1 MKDNPFISTEDAQS
15 MEGTQQFIRISNNRG
30 SATRINVPY
39 IPPRYRSDKAT
50 EMESILRRAPTQ
62 HSDELTHGV
71 GITLNT
77 QFTNRETLTSCIPS
91 NVKHICFLC
100 RRKFRDLEHLKTH
113 ERISYKHHKMLQSS
127 VR

>member
-1 MKDNPFISTEDAQS
+1 MKDNPFVSTEDDQS
-15 MEGTQQFIRISNNRG
+15 IEQTQQFVRISNNRG

-39 IPPRYRSDKAT
+39 IPPRYRSDKTT
-50 EMESILRRAPTQ
+50 EIDGILRCAPTQ
-62 HSDELTHGV
+62 HTGES
-71 GITLNT
+71 
-77 QFTNRETLTSCIPS
+77 TSGLRTTPS